1 MLITSKALYT
11 GIRAEI
17 HIINRCIT
25 PVANSFVVEKV
36 VGGSI
41 IPFYQQSHPSGIL
54 LPCHPSP
61 VTSSATP
68 PLPADSTP

>member
-25 PVANSFVVEKV
+25 PVANSFAVEKMAED
-36 VGGSI
+36 
-41 IPFYQQSHPSGIL
+41 Y
-54 LPCHPSP
+54 
-61 VTSSATP
+61 SS
-68 PLPADSTP
+68 